1 MIKVMR
7 KLGNGKIRMVQKG
20 GARCGNRRGGKK
32 QETMRT
38 IEEQEMKREKQ
49 SKKGRG

>member
-1 MIKVMR
+1 MIEVMR
-7 KLGNGKIRMVQKG
+7 KLGSGKMRMVKKG
-20 GARCGNRRGGKK
+20 EARCGNRRGGKK
-32 QETMRT
+32 QETMRR